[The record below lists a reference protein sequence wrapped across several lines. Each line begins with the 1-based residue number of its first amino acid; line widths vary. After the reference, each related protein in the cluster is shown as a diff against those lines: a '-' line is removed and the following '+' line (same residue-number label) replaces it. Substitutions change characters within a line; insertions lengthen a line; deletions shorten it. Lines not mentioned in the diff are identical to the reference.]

1 MVLQE
6 RDYTKFISEEEKSA
20 FELDAQIAGRKG
32 RKNNREFPRFSHPDE
47 AVREFVW
54 HKRSLFPNNYL
65 HLLEYKKLDFD
76 EEADNYHKIIYEAKN
91 EQEIQQYIKVNHKW
105 FIPGSIFLDYNFGHH
120 DAYLF
125 PEQKLGNEYA
135 ADYMLLGKS
144 SDGYSIILVEFEKAD
159 VPYCRTI
166 DNMESESVRK
176 GITQIKDWQRWM
188 GQCRDY
194 FLKNIGLSQKGI
206 DVPIYRI
213 FYYLVV
219 SRRDYMNETVCDI
232 RSQTMYDMHNVKIVT
247 FDRLED
253 NIRKL
258 KSYHSW

>member
-6 RDYTKFISEEEKSA
+6 RDYTKFLTNEEKEA
-20 FELDAQIAGRKG
+20 FELEEKIKNRKG
-32 RKNNREFPRFSHPDE
+32 IKNSREFPRFSHPNE

-54 HKRSLFPNNYL
+54 HRTSLFPNNYL
-65 HLLEYKKLDFD
+65 HLMEYKKLDFD
-76 EEADNYHKIIYEAKN
+76 QEADKYHEKVYGAKN
-91 EQEIQQYIKVNHKW
+91 EREIQQYIKLNHKW

-125 PEQKLGNEYA
+125 PEQKLGNKYA

-144 SDGYSIILVEFEKAD
+144 SDGYSIILVEFEKAN
-159 VPYCRTI
+159 VPYCHVN
-166 DNMESESVRK
+166 DNMESDSVRK

-188 GQCRDY
+188 GKNLEY
-194 FLKNIGLSQKGI
+194 FLRDIGLLQKGI
-206 DVPIYRI
+206 DIPIYRI

-219 SRRDYMNETVCDI
+219 SRRDLMNERALDI
-232 RSQTMYDMHNVKIVT
+232 RSQTMFDMNNVKIVT

-253 NIRKL
+253 NVRKL

>member
-1 MVLQE
+1 MFLQE
-6 RDYTKFISEEEKSA
+6 RDYTKFLKEEERKA
-20 FELDAQIAGRKG
+20 FEQEERIEKREGV
-32 RKNNREFPRFSHPDE
+32 KNNREFPRFSHPDE
-47 AVREFVW
+47 SIKEFVW
-54 HKRSLFPNNYL
+54 HRRSLFPNNYL
-65 HLLEYKKLDFD
+65 HFLKYKQMNFD
-76 EEADNYHKIIYEAKN
+76 EEADKYHEVIYQSKN
-91 EQEIQQYIKVNHKW
+91 EQQIQNYIKSHRKW

-135 ADYMLLGKS
+135 VDYMLLGKS
-144 SDGYSIILVEFEKAD
+144 SDGYSVILVEFEKAD
-159 VPYCRTI
+159 TPYCRTT

-176 GITQIKDWQRWM
+176 GLTQIKDWQRWM
-188 GQCRDY
+188 SQFREY
-194 FLKNIGLSQKGI
+194 FLKNIGLAQMGI

-219 SRRDYMNETVCDI
+219 SRRDCMDEKAFEI
-232 RSQTMYDMHNVKIVT
+232 RSQAMYDSHNLKIVS

-258 KSYHSW
+258 KSYNSW